1 LIFHGFVHGM
11 KSSIYFK
18 AMRIATE
25 NLVILEIEP
34 TDIVAIGITNE
45 RESTLLWNKKSG
57 EVFNPLCLSDN
68 RLNKIVERILARTKN
83 KRNYLRSVTGLPFD
97 M

>member
-1 LIFHGFVHGM
+1 MKM

-34 TDIVAIGITNE
+34 SDIVAIGITNE
-45 RESTLLWNKKSG
+45 RESSQLWNKKSG

-68 RLNKIVERILARTKN
+68 RLNTIIEQILSRTKN

-97 M
+97 V

>member
-1 LIFHGFVHGM
+1 
-11 KSSIYFK
+11 
-18 AMRIATE
+18 MRIATE

-57 EVFNPLCLSDN
+57 EVFNPLCLTAN
-68 RLNKIVERILARTKN
+68 RLNLNNIVEQILARTRN
-83 KRNYLRSVTGLPFD
+83 KRNFLRSVTGLPFD
-97 M
+97 V

>member
-1 LIFHGFVHGM
+1 M

>member
-1 LIFHGFVHGM
+1 M

-18 AMRIATE
+18 SIRRATE

-34 TDIVAIGITNE
+34 SDIVAIGITNE

-57 EVFNPLCLSDN
+57 EVFNPLCMTDN
-68 RLNKIVERILARTKN
+68 RLNRIIERILSRTKN

>member
-1 LIFHGFVHGM
+1 M

-34 TDIVAIGITNE
+34 SDIVAIGITNQ
-45 RESTLLWNKKSG
+45 RETSLLWNKKSG
-57 EVFNPLCLSDN
+57 EVFNPLCFSDN
-68 RLNKIVERILARTKN
+68 RLNGTIERILSKTKN
-83 KRNYLRSVTGLPFD
+83 KRNYLRSVCGLPFD
-97 M
+97 V

>member
-1 LIFHGFVHGM
+1 M
-11 KSSIYFK
+11 KSSFYFK

-57 EVFNPLCLSDN
+57 EVFNPLCLRTAN
-68 RLNKIVERILARTKN
+68 RLNNIVEQILARTRN
-83 KRNYLRSVTGLPFD
+83 KRNFLRSVTGLPFD
-97 M
+97 V

>member
-1 LIFHGFVHGM
+1 M
-11 KSSIYFK
+11 KSSFYFK

-45 RESTLLWNKKSG
+45 RESTLLWNKRSG

-68 RLNKIVERILARTKN
+68 RLNKIVERILARTRN
-83 KRNYLRSVTGLPFD
+83 KRNFLRSVTGLPFD